1 MLYFCFFLFS
11 FLLPIFFQNTD
22 GFQKEIPADTPVSLE
37 SMHELL
43 ARLNYKAD
51 KSLTSL
57 PIKKNTTKSKT
68 RAMKTARHKNESIR
82 HDDLQVAEISNE
94 CLQDDDM
101 KEEDVE
107 SLLSTVNT
115 QDSLLASG
123 SMSGM
128 ICSESSIETDASR
141 SSQMN
146 SSFTSSSWGTG
157 SLDDGFSSSKT
168 TDQESTQGSCS
179 SGSSHDLQQGRDSL
193 ADLIRCD
200 TGVKYIPTLSE
211 VNQKSSHI
219 PNQWG
224 QRSSLQQV
232 VLPVPAIS
240 SHLLSIPFID
250 KRGPISFLCHG
261 DGNEPHNQADSTT
274 FLPLQ
279 QDNCISSST
288 IAPTPSS
295 LLQPCPG
302 SRSTQQIPI
311 PMISQMRPLPNST
324 APGSPPAKNI
334 LNQNLVPDP
343 DPNPTFGYINCT
355 LSNDL
360 DGKVVGPNPGMSCT
374 SVHPFEEY
382 NPQASLFQPVRQTVE
397 IILDV
402 GDDLMVLKS
411 LLGPQSFSKR
421 SGMDGFELFIKVNI
435 KRFKE

>member
-1 MLYFCFFLFS
+1 MLLS
-11 FLLPIFFQNTD
+11 ILLPIFFQNTD

-68 RAMKTARHKNESIR
+68 RAMKTARHKKESIR

-302 SRSTQQIPI
+302 RGSTQQIPI
-311 PMISQMRPLPNST
+311 PMISQIRPLPNSA

-382 NPQASLFQPVRQTVE
+382 NPQPSLFQPVRQTVE